1 MPDTLMWSNPRT
13 GFNLLFL
20 KLNFSLVHAAPSNP
34 TSKSSSPK
42 KYFKPKGGCIS
53 LFCFTGKKQIF
64 DFLFASQFNTQTLRS
79 HTSLKKNI
87 IIIIPDNPY
96 VTHYKHL
103 QAFPISQGRDMP
115 MVRAASDSKIAAQ
128 PTLTCIATVAAT
140 DLLPF
145 RWDAVSCHN
154 FKHSCSF
161 WKCPS
166 VALHDAHAGK
176 LMLAACCHGAA
187 SSTGRCWSSCHC
199 LEELC

>member
-1 MPDTLMWSNPRT
+1 MQLHQTQHRSHPA
-13 GFNLLFL
+13 L
-20 KLNFSLVHAAPSNP
+20 KSIL
-34 TSKSSSPK
+34 SPK
-42 KYFKPKGGCIS
+42 EVAFHYSVLQAKSKFLTFCLQAS
-53 LFCFTGKKQIF
+53 LTHR
-64 DFLFASQFNTQTLRS
+64 QTLRS
-79 HTSLKKNI
+79 HTSFKKNI

-166 VALHDAHAGK
+166 VALHDAHVGK